1 MSVDNPQQGCSLA
14 GSSVK
19 GLRGHSAPGEW
30 GWGAR
35 DSCAVVPCSPQAAS
49 AAGFRVHT
57 TAKFLDLALLST
69 LLHPGTASSGTAID
83 SDTNKNQ
90 NQPCPSVGET
100 SPAHSQPELLLG
112 NLGDSTEN
120 TKQQA

>member
-69 LLHPGTASSGTAID
+69 LLHPGTARHPREPLLTQIQTKTKTNPARPSGR
-83 SDTNKNQ
+83 
-90 NQPCPSVGET
+90 PRRPSPSPRLYLET
-100 SPAHSQPELLLG
+100 
-112 NLGDSTEN
+112 
-120 TKQQA
+120 